1 MTFTLA
7 VAQSQYAGVAAC
19 YSAMLDTH
27 CGVECHS
34 SQDVFTVGSDVQ
46 ICESYCTTLHG
57 LCASADDVSAVLEA
71 CAAVN
76 SPTDDSICAGVTL
89 GQGSSSTDCYNAGSG
104 SGATCTYTA
113 EVTLVDASGMAA
125 ATWCAGLTI
134 FPWVS
139 ANGGTYTTSVV
150 ADAGAV
156 GTCWGGP
163 TGDGCDGVPNSGA
176 VVDACGVCG
185 GSAVTGDGTCTVS
198 GAATVAQLN
207 TDLTTNLAAHVAA
220 EAAAQSTLSTWAT
233 TQAARLVTEQTR
245 ASNSHS
251 TKLAATAAARATLTT
266 NMATKDTTITGHTAA
281 VTSSLTAAQAAST
294 ADMATLASKVSTSQA
309 TINTDYTRVET
320 AHAAQ
325 TAVSEAVLAR
335 EMANWQTTHT
345 AVQAEITRLKAA

>member
-1 MTFTLA
+1 MDGEMTFTLA

-27 CGVECHS
+27 CGVECHA

-46 ICESYCTTLHG
+46 ICDSYCTSLHG
-57 LCASADDVSAVLEA
+57 LCASADDVSAVTEA
-71 CAAVN
+71 CVDAN
-76 SPTDDSICAGVTL
+76 SVVDCSGFTPGDS
-89 GQGSSSTDCYNAGSG
+89 
-104 SGATCTYTA
+104 ATCTRINSACAYTA
-113 EVTLVDASGMAA
+113 PVTLVDASGMAA

-150 ADAGAV
+150 ADAGNV

-163 TGDGCDGVPNSGA
+163 AGDGCDGVPNSGT

-185 GSAVTGDGTCTVS
+185 GTAVAGDGTCTVS
-198 GAATVAQLN
+198 GASTVAQLN

-220 EAAAQSTLSTWAT
+220 ETAAQGALSTWAT

-245 ASNSHS
+245 ASLSHS
-251 TKLAATAAARATLTT
+251 TKLAATEAARVTLTT
-266 NMATKDTTITGHTAA
+266 SMADKDTAITGHTLA
-281 VTSSLTAAQAAST
+281 VANSLTAARTAST
-294 ADMATLASKVSTSQA
+294 NDMAALASKVSTSQA
-309 TINTDYTRVET
+309 AINTDYTRVQT

-345 AVQAEITRLKAA
+345 AVEAEISRLKAA